1 MNETNGM
8 NRMNGIN
15 GNALKMGDKS
25 LTPDCGEEQKLI
37 PSTTPT
43 TPMIMQVTKN
53 PYSSLKCRSRYRAGP
68 TPKLRRRAVLK
79 NGDCNVLQSRISRR
93 SLRFLQDIFTTL
105 VDTQWRWTLLCFIM
119 SFFLTWLAFA
129 VIWWLIAFTHGDFEE
144 SHMPPVQV
152 ENNWTP
158 CVYNI
163 FSFTSC
169 FLFSIET
176 QHTIGYGFRST
187 TEECPE
193 AIFVMCIQS
202 ISGVIIQAFMVG
214 IVFAKMTRPKQRT
227 QTLLFS
233 RNAVICQRDGELCL
247 MFRVGDMRKSHII
260 GASVRAQLIRNRTT
274 KEGEILSHHQQEL
287 VVGTDGENGDL
298 FFIWPTIIIHVI
310 NDSSPFYN
318 MSAEDMLTE
327 RFEIVLILEGTV
339 ESTGQTTQARSSYL
353 SQEILWGHRFDSMV
367 SYSKERQGYEVD
379 YSLFNSTTQVDTPL
393 CSGRELAE
401 FYRVQDDL
409 RHPTGVLIDEEHLI
423 ERQCACNYRR
433 INQCCL
439 RLPLTPLD
447 SSNSHNSVENE
458 YRWRN
463 GCTFPNCISSAN
475 QLENIEQSEM
485 FDFDPDAI
493 QVMEDVE
500 LQQLPEAVNREI
512 VKNSQEIV
520 YEEEEEEGLL
530 ERKLVRLDEEN
541 SNAVKN
547 TYPKFYERED
557 LPLIKVQENRRDI
570 RHQIRHTVHDPEKE
584 CKTKNDEFARKDY
597 EVCLEKRLRLHDKRC
612 QLIASVRQDQ
622 QFVQDNI
629 FMNRKQ
635 KPSKEC
641 NSNEKQ
647 YHLKAF
653 NRSLSVGDPFVTD
666 NRRSFRE
673 SRENA
678 INNMKNVKMMEAG
691 PKSFKKIGKYFLMPL
706 DHSNN
711 NPMFRQR
718 LNYDLRRENGI
729 SQTKITPKQ
738 HNNVS
743 FENEKITRKT
753 PLNLAKIMIQRKV
766 YPNDIRLPV
775 SPVSPESGF
784 CEESPDINPRKPHL
798 LVNVSKDDEIVE
810 RENNSSS
817 ESDLSRKNM
826 INGFNTFVVPE
837 ECVEHHIVETPISR
851 NNNIRDIDK
860 NKSSSDSDLS
870 HRYPIN
876 NDSDLVKCSKN
887 QVAEEPYLSDRTE
900 QNVETV
906 DESNILSHNNNKES
920 LGIDDLRICLDNNLS
935 CKN

>member
-1 MNETNGM
+1 M
-8 NRMNGIN
+8 RR
-15 GNALKMGDKS
+15 D
-25 LTPDCGEEQKLI
+25 PW
-37 PSTTPT
+37 
-43 TPMIMQVTKN
+43 
-53 PYSSLKCRSRYRAGP
+53 SRYRAGP